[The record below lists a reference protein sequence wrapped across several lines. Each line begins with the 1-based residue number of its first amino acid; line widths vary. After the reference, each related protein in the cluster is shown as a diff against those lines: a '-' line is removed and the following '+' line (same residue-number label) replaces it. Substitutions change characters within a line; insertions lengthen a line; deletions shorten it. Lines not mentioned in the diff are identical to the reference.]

1 MATLTAHLRCSEDHG
16 RLPFHPDCPVCRAER
31 LSGTLPTHGLVGRR
45 TQAVM
50 VAGILAASTTSPT
63 AAVAQEADQVTE
75 GAVEPGQ
82 SGGDS
87 AATDLDPGGD
97 ADDLPFVGPEVSDTE
112 AAPESDDAGP
122 LEPEPVSDIDAP
134 VADVGDESEPEGAPV
149 PGSPPAVEPPSSVA
163 PAAAPPPQ
171 VHELSGPGRA
181 AVSPRLELE
190 ATVKRERPP
199 RPQPSAPTTSANHEA
214 PARAPAPAVTEPTAH
229 FVSAA
234 PRPKSPATKHE
245 AGSDG
250 ARYHV
255 VAAGE
260 SLWSIARDELGGG
273 GASPARIAREV
284 NRLWGLNSA
293 RIATGDPDLLRVGT
307 KLALE

>member
-1 MATLTAHLRCSEDHG
+1 
-16 RLPFHPDCPVCRAER
+16 
-31 LSGTLPTHGLVGRR
+31 
-45 TQAVM
+45 M

-87 AATDLDPGGD
+87 AATDLDPGAD
-97 ADDLPFVGPEVSDTE
+97 ADDLPFVGPDVPDTE
-112 AAPESDDAGP
+112 AAPESDDAGA
-122 LEPEPVSDIDAP
+122 LESEPVSDIDAP
-134 VADVGDESEPEGAPV
+134 VADVGDESEPDGAPG
-149 PGSPPAVEPPSSVA
+149 PSPAPAVEPPSSVA
-163 PAAAPPPQ
+163 PAAAPPPP

-190 ATVKRERPP
+190 ATVKRERP
-199 RPQPSAPTTSANHEA
+199 RSQPSAPTTSADHEA

-234 PRPKSPATKHE
+234 PRPKSAATKHE

-260 SLWSIARDELGGG
+260 SLWSIARDELGG